1 MENLCSTVQSLMS
14 PAQKTKSHWPT
25 APTDTLGRTPCNHLL
40 EQKDKR
46 KSSRLSTHISHIP
59 KIFVGHC
66 EKARAGEMIAK
77 NATYGVEKRIAL
89 GGVNLSERTN
99 IIKKYIVPAWNPTRW
114 PQKVSVLWHM
124 QRSWKCFHAFSS
136 GELHAERL
144 SRSLSGTEACGKYLN
159 FVKLHLCVWI
169 CAIIYYWLSI
179 ARKLIIPCKLC
190 EIKNKY

>member
-89 GGVNLSERTN
+89 GGQPQRAH
-99 IIKKYIVPAWNPTRW
+99 KHH
-114 PQKVSVLWHM
+114 QKVYSACVESDSMAAKSV
-124 QRSWKCFHAFSS
+124 CFMTHAALLEMFSRILEWRAPC
-136 GELHAERL
+136 GE
-144 SRSLSGTEACGKYLN
+144 T
-159 FVKLHLCVWI
+159 
-169 CAIIYYWLSI
+169 LSI
-179 ARKLIIPCKLC
+179 ALWHRSVRKILKFC
-190 EIKNKY
+190 